1 MQELFGLNA
10 ASSLVAHTEFDG
22 DPAVAQLS
30 RAIGFEVD
38 GVRHAIFL
46 AVSTRAVEG
55 GVLATC
61 HACGATL
68 SYAVF
73 RTSQDIVARQK
84 ASRSAIY
91 GAPSGWDLVALER
104 HAADLGVFGE
114 IPLEKSEQSD
124 PVALHLGTSPHLIM
138 LVETGYTGQGETS
151 VGQNVFLI
159 DLSAGR
165 SQQSYK
171 GHVWTAGENCGSLP
185 EDDEDGNPK
194 DDLEPDY
201 KGELRVDASVF
212 PPVFRVEERYFKN
225 CQETPSG
232 HPPVLK
238 TYRLMGDEYRAD

>member
-1 MQELFGLNA
+1 
-10 ASSLVAHTEFDG
+10 
-22 DPAVAQLS
+22 VAQLS

-73 RTSQDIVARQK
+73 RTSQNIVARQK
-84 ASRSAIY
+84 ASQSAIY

-124 PVALHLGTSPHLIM
+124 PVALHPAMPPHLIL
-138 LVETGYTGQGETS
+138 LVETGYTGQGQTS

-165 SQQSYK
+165 NQQSYK
-171 GHVWTAGENCGSLP
+171 GHVWTAGQDCSLLAVN
-185 EDDEDGNPK
+185 DDDGTPK
-194 DDLEPDY
+194 GDREPDF